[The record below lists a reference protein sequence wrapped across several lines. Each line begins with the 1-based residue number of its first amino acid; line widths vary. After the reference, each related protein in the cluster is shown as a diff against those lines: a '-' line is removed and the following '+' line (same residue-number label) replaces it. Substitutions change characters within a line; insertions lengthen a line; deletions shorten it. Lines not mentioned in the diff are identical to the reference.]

1 MAALSSDNPTVK
13 SSGHSRWP
21 DIGIRQPRFYW
32 TIRLHRPPLN
42 WIMLP
47 TAGTPTHYRPPF
59 TSHYGFN
66 WNPLNPE
73 TAELR
78 GAQSGA
84 GDDRG
89 GGALI
94 VSLQLV
100 TGIMAALEGQRYFTR
115 CRVAVRWD
123 HINNWMVR
131 RSLLCYRLMPVFSQS
146 PVMMNPLWRIYRI
159 RIRELSA
166 GRSTNVSSTR
176 LFFSCD
182 RNKCRFNV

>member
-1 MAALSSDNPTVK
+1 
-13 SSGHSRWP
+13 
-21 DIGIRQPRFYW
+21 
-32 TIRLHRPPLN
+32 
-42 WIMLP
+42 MLP

-73 TAELR
+73 TAELC

-100 TGIMAALEGQRYFTR
+100 TAANGG
-115 CRVAVRWD
+115 
-123 HINNWMVR
+123 
-131 RSLLCYRLMPVFSQS
+131 S
-146 PVMMNPLWRIYRI
+146 
-159 RIRELSA
+159 
-166 GRSTNVSSTR
+166 
-176 LFFSCD
+176 
-182 RNKCRFNV
+182 